1 MGTEEK
7 SSLRLRKEEEL
18 KILGMHCATCEVT
31 VTKAISGV
39 KGVQEARV
47 NLASGNAKVILQGG
61 RLKEVVDAVR
71 KAGYDVV
78 LQKFTAK
85 VRVSEEESHRLTE
98 ILEGMDGVVSAKI
111 NPSSGLIIV
120 EYNPVTASSDRIRE
134 ELERRGYRIEIEE
147 ERLSRSSDF
156 KDLLTRLIVGALISP
171 FTLISIPILQF
182 ILSIPVVFFAGMRF
196 HTGAYRALRN
206 RTTNMDVLVSL
217 SSLTAWVYSLV
228 SLLYLHAGYFFDSA
242 SLLVTFILAGKTLEA
257 YIKERTSNDVVSL
270 QSVKATKANGETVD
284 SRKLRVG
291 DVVVVKGG
299 EVVPADGIVDEGEG
313 YVNESIYTGEPL
325 PAKKKKGDSVIGGS
339 TLVSGFLKIYVTRT
353 GERTY
358 ISQVIEAL
366 REAEAVRIP
375 IQGLADR
382 ISAVFVPTVIVVALI
397 SFAVWFYALHQT
409 LTFSILIAVAVL
421 ASACPCGFGLAT
433 PMAVMVGIRKLLRRG
448 IVVKRGESL
457 EKLGDVKTFVLDKTG
472 TITRGEIKVER
483 FQEYVP
489 GAVQLASSL
498 ERLSNHPV
506 GRAIASLSSL
516 SHGVEGFTEMDGGVY
531 GKVNQHEVLVGK
543 PDLVKRN
550 CEGEPRGD
558 VSVCV
563 DWKVAGDFWL
573 NDEMREGA
581 KEVVEELK
589 RRFRVIIAT
598 GDSSEYADRIAS
610 ELRVE
615 LRKGLTP
622 EDKVELVRQ
631 LKREGG
637 VAFVGD
643 GVNDA
648 QALKEADVGIAVS
661 SGTDLAKYAGDVV
674 IPGLNALPFLMRQSH
689 RTVRKIKE
697 NIAWAL
703 TYNAVL
709 VPVAAGMLYPLV
721 LPPEYAALGMAM
733 NSVSVALWSFV
744 Q

>member
-1 MGTEEK
+1 MGTDQ
-7 SSLRLRKEEEL
+7 SLRLKKEEEL

-39 KGVQEARV
+39 KGVQDAKV
-47 NLASGNAKVILQGG
+47 NLASGNARVILQGA

-71 KAGYDVV
+71 RAGYDVA
-78 LQKFTAK
+78 LQKFTGR
-85 VRVSEEESHRLTE
+85 VRVSEEESHRLVD
-98 ILEGMDGVVSAKI
+98 ILEGIEGVVYARV
-111 NPSSGLIIV
+111 NPTSGLVIV
-120 EYNPVTASSDRIRE
+120 EYNPVTTSSEKIQQ
-134 ELERRGYRIEIEE
+134 ELERRGYRIEIKEE
-147 ERLSRSSDF
+147 KLSRSSDF
-156 KDLLTRLIVGALISP
+156 KDLALRLLVGAVISP
-171 FTLISIPILQF
+171 LTLINIPLLQL

-206 RTTNMDVLVSL
+206 RTTNMDVLVSF
-217 SSLTAWVYSLV
+217 SSLTAWIYSV
-228 SLLYLHAGYFFDSA
+228 ISLLFLHSGYFFDSA

-257 YIKERTSNDVVSL
+257 YIKERTSSEVVSL
-270 QSVKATKANGETVD
+270 QSVKATKANGEVVD
-284 SRKLRVG
+284 SRKLKVG
-291 DVVVVKGG
+291 DVVLVRAG
-299 EVVPADGIVDEGEG
+299 EVIPADGVVDEGEG

-325 PAKKKKGDSVIGGS
+325 PVKKVKGDPVIGGS
-339 TLVSGFLKIYVTRT
+339 TLTSGFLKVYLTRA

-382 ISAVFVPTVIVVALI
+382 ISAVFVPTIIGIALI
-397 SFAVWFYALHQT
+397 SFALWLYAMHET
-409 LTFSILIAVAVL
+409 LTFSVLIAVAVL

-433 PMAVMVGIRKLLRRG
+433 PMAVMVGIRKLLRKG
-448 IVVKRGESL
+448 IVVKNGESL
-457 EKLGDVKTFVLDKTG
+457 EKLGKVKTLVLDKTG
-472 TITRGEIKVER
+472 TITRGEIVVER
-483 FQEYVP
+483 FQEYIQ
-489 GAVQLASSL
+489 GAVELASSL
-498 ERLSNHPV
+498 EKLSGHPV
-506 GRAIASLSSL
+506 GKAIASLSSS
-516 SHGVEGFTEMDGGVY
+516 SHRVEGFTEMDGGVY
-531 GKVNQHEVLVGK
+531 GKVDGQDVLVGR
-543 PDLVKRN
+543 PDLVKKN

-563 DWKVAGDFWL
+563 NWKVGGDFWL
-573 NDEMREGA
+573 NDQMREGVR
-581 KEVVEELK
+581 EVVEEL
-589 RRFRVIIAT
+589 RTRFRVIIAT
-598 GDSSEYADRIAS
+598 GDSSMYADRIAS
-610 ELRVE
+610 ELGVE

-631 LKREGG
+631 LREEGG

-643 GVNDA
+643 GINDA
-648 QALKEADVGIAVS
+648 QALKEADVGIAVAT
-661 SGTDLAKYAGDVV
+661 GTDIAKYAGDVV
-674 IPGLNALPFLMRQSH
+674 IPSLTALPFLLRQSH

-709 VPVAAGMLYPLV
+709 VPIAAGMLYPLV

>member
-71 KAGYDVV
+71 KAGYDVA

-120 EYNPVTASSDRIRE
+120 EYNPVTTSSDRIRE

-156 KDLLTRLIVGALISP
+156 KDLSTRLIVGALISP
-171 FTLISIPILQF
+171 FTLISIPVLQF

-270 QSVKATKANGETVD
+270 QSVKATRANGETVD

-291 DVVVVKGG
+291 DVVVVKAG

-325 PAKKKKGDSVIGGS
+325 PVKKKKGDSVIGGS
-339 TLVSGFLKIYVTRT
+339 TLVSGFLKVYVTRT

-382 ISAVFVPTVIVVALI
+382 ISAVFVPIVIVVALI
-397 SFAVWFYALHQT
+397 SFAVWFYTLHQT

-489 GAVQLASSL
+489 GAVELASSL

-506 GRAIASLSSL
+506 GRAIASLSSS
-516 SHGVEGFTEMDGGVY
+516 SHGAEGFTEMDGGVY
-531 GKVNQHEVLVGK
+531 GKVDQHEVLVGK
-543 PDLVKRN
+543 PDLVRRN

-573 NDEMREGA
+573 NDEMREGV

-674 IPGLNALPFLMRQSH
+674 IPGLNALPFLIRQSH